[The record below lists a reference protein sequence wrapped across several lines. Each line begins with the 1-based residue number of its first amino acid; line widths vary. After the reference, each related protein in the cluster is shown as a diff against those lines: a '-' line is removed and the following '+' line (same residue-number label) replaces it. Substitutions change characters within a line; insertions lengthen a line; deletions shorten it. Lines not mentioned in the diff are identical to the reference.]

1 MVTLKGKM
9 VEIGNLE
16 DGSGRGCKLESDGE
30 NISLTGM
37 TEDECRQAAEWF
49 GADVEITIDQPDRRI
64 AQSQGTHPAPCARH
78 CEGAAYEIEIRGL
91 RKRVQTLTAKRAGL
105 RIANDRMHRI
115 ATIAAEELIRSEG
128 TTPNHP
134 DEVPIPQCQADDHML
149 DCIAHLVQAGEAIAH
164 KTEDGYI
171 AVLFQDLTL
180 SSLSADDKGGV

>member
-49 GADVEITIDQPDRRI
+49 GDDVEITMAQPDRRI

-78 CEGAAYEIEIRGL
+78 CDAAAYEIEIRGL

-105 RIANDRMHRI
+105 RIANDRAYRI

-134 DEVPIPQCQADDHML
+134 DEVLIPQCQADDHML